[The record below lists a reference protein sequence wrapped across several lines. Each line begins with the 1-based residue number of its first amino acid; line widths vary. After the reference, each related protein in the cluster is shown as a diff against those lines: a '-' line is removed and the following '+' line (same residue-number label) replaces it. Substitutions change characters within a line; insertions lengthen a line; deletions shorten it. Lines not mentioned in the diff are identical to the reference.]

1 MSHGANTGS
10 MIPLRTQEEFEQLYK
25 EEKLKAPILIYFTAT
40 WCGACTKLSW
50 PFIQEEFPELTIY
63 KCDIDENKYTPGF
76 CQVKSIPHMLIMFPS
91 KKIENL
97 VSNDT
102 AKVAAWI
109 KKQLT
114 LEQADK

>member
-1 MSHGANTGS
+1 MSHDANTGS
-10 MIPLRTQEEFEQLYK
+10 MIPLRTQEEFEHLYK

-40 WCGACTKLSW
+40 WCGACKKLDW

-76 CQVKSIPHMLIMFPS
+76 CQVKSIPHILIMTPS

-97 VSNDT
+97 VSSDT

-114 LEQADK
+114 LPKENK